1 MAITKRNNL
10 KTMDDIC
17 GKVQELG
24 HTDNIDVAHITITD
38 KSTPHL
44 HRKTEEIYF
53 ILKGEGL
60 VTIDDEQQKVEK
72 DDTILI
78 PKNKFHSI
86 DKLSSEPL
94 ELLAI
99 TSPGYDPDDVIEK
112 NQK

>member
-1 MAITKRNNL
+1 MEITKRKNQMI
-10 KTMDDIC
+10 MDDIC

-24 HTDNIDVAHITITD
+24 RTDNIDVAHITITG
-38 KSTPHL
+38 KSIPHL

-53 ILKGEGL
+53 ILSGQGML
-60 VTIDDEQQKVEK
+60 TIDDEQQKVEK

-86 DKLSSEPL
+86 EKISPEPL

-99 TSPGYDPDDVIEK
+99 TSPGYDPNDVIEK
-112 NQK
+112 NV

>member
-1 MAITKRNNL
+1 MDVTKRKNL

-24 HTDNIDVAHITITD
+24 HTSNIDVAHITVTG

-44 HRKTEEIYF
+44 HKKTEEIYF
-53 ILKGEGL
+53 ILNGEGM
-60 VTIDDEQQKVEK
+60 VTIEDEQQKVEK
-72 DDTILI
+72 DDTVLI

-86 DKLSSEPL
+86 ERISAEPL

-99 TSPGYDPDDVIEK
+99 TSPGYDPNDVIEK
-112 NQK
+112 SI